1 MKILDYLFYIV
12 LCIVASIGLLS
23 FNLNEDMYFSLPT
36 FELSKYEIYEREQ
49 WQLDVVNLVSVDI
62 TQIDPTKYLISYISK
77 DKDDNTNLYGMI
89 FYPSKYSILTQKGAW
104 QNIATNTKT
113 HSQETLLFDTNT
125 LNTQTKQYAHSLH
138 STLTQNIDSNFYLF
152 LNATLSQKP
161 LITRPYIF
169 QANLEDIAKAI
180 ESQIDSNNTQENSNP
195 LFSLHESPALS
206 LFARTNAFFSHKPST
221 FFSINNTIQG
231 IILPFF
237 THIKKDQAFFGIFN
251 KELQLEEIVK
261 PHDNILYTNPIITP
275 LHPSY
280 DINNPANDS
289 ITHQCLALY
298 SNNSV
303 QENTPNLAYQF
314 CKISNG
320 SLQFEDMQESN
331 NLSVGAMSAAA
342 FGRYIM
348 LIYTNKENT
357 TINLAVWNGS
367 DFITLKE
374 LDRST
379 KGGFINPKI
388 LTHGPYA
395 YIAYAK
401 DMQSKIN
408 IITLNETYINNL
420 IASRNAIN
428 QNAMK

>member
-1 MKILDYLFYIV
+1 MKILDYLFYIA
-12 LCIVASIGLLS
+12 LCIVASIGLFS
-23 FNLNEDMYFSLPT
+23 FNRSVDMYFFLPT
-36 FELSKYEIYEREQ
+36 FESTRYEVYEKEQ
-49 WQLDVVNLVSVDI
+49 WQLDSINLVSMDI
-62 TQIDPTKYLISYISK
+62 TQINPDKYLISYISK
-77 DKDDNTNLYGMI
+77 DKDNNTNLYGMI

-113 HSQETLLFDTNT
+113 HSQEILLFDTKT
-125 LNTQTKQYAHSLH
+125 LNAQAKQHIHSLH
-138 STLTQNIDSNFYLF
+138 SALIQNIDSNLYLF
-152 LNATLSQKP
+152 LNATLLQKP
-161 LITRPYIF
+161 LTTRAYIF
-169 QANLEDIAKAI
+169 QANLEHIAKAI
-180 ESQIDSNNTQENSNP
+180 ESNTTQENAKP
-195 LFSLHESPALS
+195 LFSLHENPALS

-221 FFSINNTIQG
+221 FFGTNTTIQG
-231 IILPFF
+231 MILPFF
-237 THIKKDQAFFGIFN
+237 THIEKDQAFFGIFN
-251 KELQLEEIVK
+251 KELQLEEIAK
-261 PHDNILYTNPIITP
+261 PHNNTLYSNPIITP
-275 LHPSY
+275 LHPGY

-289 ITHQCLALY
+289 ITHRCLALY
-298 SNNSV
+298 SNKSV
-303 QENTPNLAYQF
+303 QENTPNLAYQL

-320 SLQFEDMQESN
+320 SLQFEDMQESS
-331 NLSVGAMSAAA
+331 NLSVGAMSVAA
-342 FGRYIM
+342 FGRYIV
-348 LIYTNKENT
+348 LLYTNKENT

-379 KGGFINPKI
+379 KGSFINPKI

>member
-1 MKILDYLFYIV
+1 
-12 LCIVASIGLLS
+12 
-23 FNLNEDMYFSLPT
+23 MYFFLPT
-36 FELSKYEIYEREQ
+36 FESTRYEVYEKDQ
-49 WQLDVVNLVSVDI
+49 WQLDSINLVSMDI
-62 TQIDPTKYLISYISK
+62 TQINPDKYLISYISK
-77 DKDDNTNLYGMI
+77 DNNTNLYGMI
-89 FYPSKYSILTQKGAW
+89 FYPSKYSILTQKGIW

-113 HSQETLLFDTNT
+113 HSQEILLFDTKT
-125 LNTQTKQYAHSLH
+125 LNAQTKQHIHSLH
-138 STLTQNIDSNFYLF
+138 SALTQNIDSNLYLF
-152 LNATLSQKP
+152 LNATLLQKP
-161 LITRPYIF
+161 LTTRTYIF
-169 QANLEDIAKAI
+169 QANLEHIAKAI
-180 ESQIDSNNTQENSNP
+180 ESNTTQENANP
-195 LFSLHESPALS
+195 LFSLHENPALS

-221 FFSINNTIQG
+221 FFGTNNTIQG

-237 THIKKDQAFFGIFN
+237 THIEKNQAFFGIFN
-251 KELQLEEIVK
+251 KELQLEEIAK
-261 PHDNILYTNPIITP
+261 PHNNTLYSNPIITP

-298 SNNSV
+298 SNKSV

-320 SLQFEDMQESN
+320 SLQSEDIQESN
-331 NLSVGAMSAAA
+331 NLSVGAMSVAA
-342 FGRYIM
+342 FGRYIV
-348 LIYTNKENT
+348 LLYTNKENT

-379 KGGFINPKI
+379 KGSFINPKI

>member
-1 MKILDYLFYIV
+1 MKILDYLFYIA
-12 LCIVASIGLLS
+12 LCIVASIGLFS
-23 FNLNEDMYFSLPT
+23 FNRSVDMYFFLPT
-36 FELSKYEIYEREQ
+36 FESTRYEVYEKDQ
-49 WQLDVVNLVSVDI
+49 WQLDSINLVSMDI
-62 TQIDPTKYLISYISK
+62 TQINPDKYLISYISK
-77 DKDDNTNLYGMI
+77 DNNTNLYGMI
-89 FYPSKYSILTQKGAW
+89 FYPSKYSILTQKGIW

-113 HSQETLLFDTNT
+113 HSQEILLFDTKT
-125 LNTQTKQYAHSLH
+125 LNAQTKQHIHSLH
-138 STLTQNIDSNFYLF
+138 SALTQNIDSNLYLF
-152 LNATLSQKP
+152 LNATPLQKP
-161 LITRPYIF
+161 LTTRTYIF
-169 QANLEDIAKAI
+169 QANLENIAKAI
-180 ESQIDSNNTQENSNP
+180 ESNTTQENANP
-195 LFSLHESPALS
+195 LFSLHENPALS

-221 FFSINNTIQG
+221 FFGTNNTIQG

-237 THIKKDQAFFGIFN
+237 THIEKNQAFFGIFN
-251 KELQLEEIVK
+251 KELQLEEIAK
-261 PHDNILYTNPIITP
+261 PHNNTLYSNPIITP

-298 SNNSV
+298 SNKSV

-320 SLQFEDMQESN
+320 SLQSEDIQESN
-331 NLSVGAMSAAA
+331 NLSVGAMSVAA
-342 FGRYIM
+342 FGRYIV
-348 LIYTNKENT
+348 LLYTNKENT

-379 KGGFINPKI
+379 KGSFINPKI

>member
-1 MKILDYLFYIV
+1 MKILDYLFYIA
-12 LCIVASIGLLS
+12 LCIVASIGLFS
-23 FNLNEDMYFSLPT
+23 FNRSVDMYFFLPT
-36 FELSKYEIYEREQ
+36 FESTRYEVYEKDQ
-49 WQLDVVNLVSVDI
+49 WQLDSINLVSMDI
-62 TQIDPTKYLISYISK
+62 TQINPDKYLISYISK
-77 DKDDNTNLYGMI
+77 DNNTNLYGMI
-89 FYPSKYSILTQKGAW
+89 FYPSKYSILTQKGIW

-113 HSQETLLFDTNT
+113 HSQEILLFDTKT
-125 LNTQTKQYAHSLH
+125 LNAQTKQHIHSLH
-138 STLTQNIDSNFYLF
+138 SALTQNIDSNLYLF
-152 LNATLSQKP
+152 LNATLLQKP
-161 LITRPYIF
+161 LTTRTYIF
-169 QANLEDIAKAI
+169 QANLEHIAKAI
-180 ESQIDSNNTQENSNP
+180 ESNTTQENANP
-195 LFSLHESPALS
+195 LFSLHENPALS

-221 FFSINNTIQG
+221 FFGTNNTIQG

-237 THIKKDQAFFGIFN
+237 THIEKNQAFFGIFN
-251 KELQLEEIVK
+251 KELQLEEIAK
-261 PHDNILYTNPIITP
+261 PHNNTLYSNPIITP

-298 SNNSV
+298 SNKSV

-320 SLQFEDMQESN
+320 SLQSEDIQESN
-331 NLSVGAMSAAA
+331 NLSVGAMSVAA
-342 FGRYIM
+342 FGRYIV
-348 LIYTNKENT
+348 LLYTNKENT

-379 KGGFINPKI
+379 KGSFINPKI

>member
-1 MKILDYLFYIV
+1 MKILDYLFYIA
-12 LCIVASIGLLS
+12 LCIVASIGLFS
-23 FNLNEDMYFSLPT
+23 FNRSVDMYFFLPT
-36 FELSKYEIYEREQ
+36 FESTRYEVYEKEQ
-49 WQLDVVNLVSVDI
+49 WQLDSINLVSMDI
-62 TQIDPTKYLISYISK
+62 TQINPDKYLISYISK

-113 HSQETLLFDTNT
+113 HSQEILLFDTKT
-125 LNTQTKQYAHSLH
+125 LNAQTKQHIHSLH
-138 STLTQNIDSNFYLF
+138 SALIQNIDSNLYLF
-152 LNATLSQKP
+152 LNATLLQKP
-161 LITRPYIF
+161 LTTRTYIF
-169 QANLEDIAKAI
+169 QANLENIAKAI
-180 ESQIDSNNTQENSNP
+180 ESNTTQENANP
-195 LFSLHESPALS
+195 LFSLHENPALS

-221 FFSINNTIQG
+221 FFGTNNTIQG

-237 THIKKDQAFFGIFN
+237 THIEKDQAFFGIFN
-251 KELQLEEIVK
+251 KELQLEEVVK
-261 PHDNILYTNPIITP
+261 PHDNILYTNPIILP
-275 LHPSY
+275 LHPIY
-280 DINNPANDS
+280 DINNPADDS
-289 ITHQCLALY
+289 ATHQCLALY
-298 SNNSV
+298 SNKTIQDES
-303 QENTPNLAYQF
+303 PNLAYQL

-320 SLQFEDMQESN
+320 SLQFEDMQESS
-331 NLSVGAMSAAA
+331 NLSVGAMSAAV
-342 FGRYIM
+342 FGRYIV
-348 LIYTNKENT
+348 LLYTNRENT

-379 KGGFINPKI
+379 KGSFINPKI
-388 LTHGPYA
+388 LTHGTYA

>member
-1 MKILDYLFYIV
+1 M
-12 LCIVASIGLLS
+12 
-23 FNLNEDMYFSLPT
+23 
-36 FELSKYEIYEREQ
+36 
-49 WQLDVVNLVSVDI
+49 DI
-62 TQIDPTKYLISYISK
+62 TQINPDKYLISYISK
-77 DKDDNTNLYGMI
+77 DNNTNLYGMI
-89 FYPSKYSILTQKGAW
+89 FYPSKYSILTQKGIW

-113 HSQETLLFDTNT
+113 HSQEILLFDTKT
-125 LNTQTKQYAHSLH
+125 LNAQTKQHIHSLH
-138 STLTQNIDSNFYLF
+138 SALTQNIDSNLYLF
-152 LNATLSQKP
+152 LNATLLQKP
-161 LITRPYIF
+161 LTTRTYIF
-169 QANLEDIAKAI
+169 QANLEHIAKAI
-180 ESQIDSNNTQENSNP
+180 ESNTTQENANP
-195 LFSLHESPALS
+195 LFSLHENPALS

-221 FFSINNTIQG
+221 FFGTNNTIQG

-237 THIKKDQAFFGIFN
+237 THIEKNQAFFGIFN
-251 KELQLEEIVK
+251 KELQLEEIAK
-261 PHDNILYTNPIITP
+261 PHNNTLYSNPIITP

-298 SNNSV
+298 SNKSV

-320 SLQFEDMQESN
+320 SLQSEDIQESN
-331 NLSVGAMSAAA
+331 NLSVGAMSVAA
-342 FGRYIM
+342 FGRYIV
-348 LIYTNKENT
+348 LLYTNKENT

-379 KGGFINPKI
+379 KGSFINPKI

>member
-1 MKILDYLFYIV
+1 MKILDYLFYIA
-12 LCIVASIGLLS
+12 LCIVASIGLFS
-23 FNLNEDMYFSLPT
+23 FNRSVDMYFFLPT
-36 FELSKYEIYEREQ
+36 FESTRYEVYEKDQ
-49 WQLDVVNLVSVDI
+49 WQLDSINLVSMDI
-62 TQIDPTKYLISYISK
+62 TQINPDKYLISYISK
-77 DKDDNTNLYGMI
+77 DNNTNLYGMI
-89 FYPSKYSILTQKGAW
+89 FYPSKYSILTQKGIW

-113 HSQETLLFDTNT
+113 HSQEILLFDTKT
-125 LNTQTKQYAHSLH
+125 LNAQTKQHIHSLH
-138 STLTQNIDSNFYLF
+138 SALTQNIDSNLYLF
-152 LNATLSQKP
+152 LNATLLQKP
-161 LITRPYIF
+161 LTTRTYIF
-169 QANLEDIAKAI
+169 QANLENIAKAI
-180 ESQIDSNNTQENSNP
+180 ESNTTQENANP
-195 LFSLHESPALS
+195 LFSLHENPALS

-221 FFSINNTIQG
+221 FFGTNNTIQG

-237 THIKKDQAFFGIFN
+237 THIEKNQAFFGIFN
-251 KELQLEEIVK
+251 KELQLEEIAK
-261 PHDNILYTNPIITP
+261 PHNNTLYSNPIITP

-298 SNNSV
+298 SNKSV

-320 SLQFEDMQESN
+320 SLQSEDIQESN
-331 NLSVGAMSAAA
+331 NLSVGAMSVAA
-342 FGRYIM
+342 FGRYIV
-348 LIYTNKENT
+348 LLYTNKENT

-379 KGGFINPKI
+379 KGSFINPKI

>member
-1 MKILDYLFYIV
+1 MKILDYLFYIA
-12 LCIVASIGLLS
+12 LCIVASIGLFS
-23 FNLNEDMYFSLPT
+23 FNRSVDMYFFLPT
-36 FELSKYEIYEREQ
+36 FESTRYEVYEKEQ
-49 WQLDVVNLVSVDI
+49 WQLDSINLVSMDI
-62 TQIDPTKYLISYISK
+62 TQINPDKYLISYISK
-77 DKDDNTNLYGMI
+77 DKDNNTNLYGMI

-113 HSQETLLFDTNT
+113 HSQEILLFDTKT
-125 LNTQTKQYAHSLH
+125 LNAQAKQHIHSLH
-138 STLTQNIDSNFYLF
+138 SALIQNIDSNLYLF
-152 LNATLSQKP
+152 LNATLLQKP
-161 LITRPYIF
+161 LTTRAYIF
-169 QANLEDIAKAI
+169 QANLEHIAKAI
-180 ESQIDSNNTQENSNP
+180 ESNTTQENAKP
-195 LFSLHESPALS
+195 LFSLHENPALS

-221 FFSINNTIQG
+221 FFGTNTTIQG
-231 IILPFF
+231 MILPFF
-237 THIKKDQAFFGIFN
+237 THIEKDQAFFGIFN
-251 KELQLEEIVK
+251 KELQLEEIAK
-261 PHDNILYTNPIITP
+261 PHNNTLYSNPIITP

-289 ITHQCLALY
+289 ITHRCLALY
-298 SNNSV
+298 SNKSV
-303 QENTPNLAYQF
+303 QENTPNLAYQL

-320 SLQFEDMQESN
+320 SLQFEDMQESS
-331 NLSVGAMSAAA
+331 NLSVGAMSVAA
-342 FGRYIM
+342 FGRYIV
-348 LIYTNKENT
+348 LLYTNKENT

-379 KGGFINPKI
+379 KGSFINPKI